1 MDEEREVTP
10 VKKKNG
16 SLKLA
21 IFSIVLNLALIAGF
35 YFYQQSQKAKKAE
48 LKERI
53 EQLETELANKDGA
66 IDELRSQLDE
76 FQY

>member
-1 MDEEREVTP
+1 MAEERDPTP
-10 VKKKNG
+10 LKKSNS

-21 IFSIVLNLALIAGF
+21 IFSILLNIALLAGF
-35 YFYQQSQKAKKAE
+35 YFYHQYQQSQKSE

-53 EQLETELANKDGA
+53 KALETEIAKKDGA